1 MNRSA
6 TGWTQPA
13 SGVHRID
20 VAHVNCYLIEAE
32 GGLTLVDAGLP
43 RSARLLDSVLKRI
56 GARRSDIDAVLLT
69 HGHFDHVGMAR
80 SLAGE
85 GVASLVHPED
95 VRLARHPYRYSHEA
109 PIWSYPLRHPR
120 IVPSMLAMVGN
131 GALTVRGVDAA
142 PGVADGETLDVP
154 GRPRAIWTP
163 GHTDGHCAFFF
174 ESAGALLC
182 GDAIVTLDPYTGM
195 RGPQIVAGAAT
206 ADSTRALASLDML
219 REVDDSILLPGHGD
233 PWTRGAGSAIDAALR
248 AGAH

>member
-1 MNRSA
+1 MSRRA
-6 TGWTQPA
+6 AGWTQPA
-13 SGVHRID
+13 PGVHRID

-43 RSARLLDSVLKRI
+43 RSARLLDSVLSRI
-56 GARRSDIDAVLLT
+56 GARRGDIDAVLLT

-85 GVASLVHPED
+85 GVASLVHPGD

-109 PIWSYPLRHPR
+109 PIWAYPLRHPR

-142 PGVADGETLDVP
+142 PGVADGETLDIP

-163 GHTDGHCAFFF
+163 GHTDGHCAYFF
-174 ESAGALLC
+174 ESVGALLC
-182 GDAIVTLDPYTGM
+182 GDAIVTLDPYTGT

-219 REVDDSILLPGHGD
+219 REVDDSVLLPGHGD
-233 PWTRGAGSAIDAALR
+233 PWTRGVGSAIDAALR
-248 AGAH
+248 AGPH